1 MSDNVIK
8 PGSYEHKFD
17 GIKRIYGKQNQALL
31 KNLHVAVVGIG
42 GVGSWT
48 VEAFA
53 RSGLGEITIIDWDD
67 VCYSNTNRQIHAL
80 DKNIGKSK
88 VDVLK
93 ERVFEI
99 NSSCKVNAIREYYTA
114 ENANHIISNG
124 GKAVFHKLDVS
135 NSSEIETVIKKIF
148 DIEGSIDLA
157 VNNAGIG
164 GNFDGIHKLSLKD
177 WNNTIN
183 INLTGVFCCMQN
195 EIKYMLKQGAGRIV
209 NVASVAGKD
218 GNANASAYSVGKAGA
233 IGLTKSLGKELADKN
248 IAVNAVT
255 PAGAKTRILDQM
267 TKEHVQ
273 RMLSKV
279 PRGRF
284 LEVEEFTSL
293 ICWLSSE
300 ENTFSTAAVFDIS
313 GGRSTY

>member
-1 MSDNVIK
+1 MDKISFSFKQRTAIITGGAQGFGLDVAKRFLNSGAKVIIWDIDK
-8 PGSYEHKFD
+8 KMIE
-17 GIKRIYGKQNQALL
+17 NTT
-31 KNLHVAVVGIG
+31 KNL
-42 GVGSWT
+42 
-48 VEAFA
+48 
-53 RSGLGEITIIDWDD
+53 
-67 VCYSNTNRQIHAL
+67 N
-80 DKNIGKSK
+80 
-88 VDVLK
+88 
-93 ERVFEI
+93 
-99 NSSCKVNAIREYYTA
+99 
-114 ENANHIISNG
+114 NANLSSNI
-124 GKAVFHKLDVS
+124 VDVS
-135 NSSEIETVIKKIF
+135 NYKEVESCVNEILKKTNI
-148 DIEGSIDLA
+148 DILI
-157 VNNAGIG
+157 NNAGITG
-164 GNFDGIHKLSLKD
+164 PTASLWEYDIEMWKKVVE
-177 WNNTIN
+177 
-183 INLTGVFCCMQN
+183 INLMGTFNCCRAIVPNM
-195 EIKYMLKQGAGRIV
+195 IKNNYGRIV

-248 IAVNAVT
+248 IAVNAIT

-293 ICWLSSE
+293 VCWLSSE

>member
-1 MSDNVIK
+1 MNKISYDFNNRTAIITGGAQGFGLDISKRFLDSGAKVIIW
-8 PGSYEHKFD
+8 D
-17 GIKRIYGKQNQALL
+17 
-31 KNLHVAVVGIG
+31 
-42 GVGSWT
+42 
-48 VEAFA
+48 
-53 RSGLGEITIIDWDD
+53 ID
-67 VCYSNTNRQIHAL
+67 QKAL
-80 DKNIGKSK
+80 DKASKELNNPSLSINI
-88 VDVLK
+88 V
-93 ERVFEI
+93 
-99 NSSCKVNAIREYYTA
+99 
-114 ENANHIISNG
+114 
-124 GKAVFHKLDVS
+124 DVS
-135 NSSEIETVIKKIF
+135 NFKEVENCVKKIT
-148 DIEGSIDLA
+148 EVSSIDILI
-157 VNNAGIG
+157 NNAGITG
-164 GNFDGIHKLSLKD
+164 PTASLWEYEVEMWKKVVD
-177 WNNTIN
+177 
-183 INLTGVFCCMQN
+183 INLMGTFNCCKTIVPHM
-195 EIKYMLKQGAGRIV
+195 IKKNYGRIV

-284 LEVEEFTSL
+284 LEMEEFTSL
-293 ICWLSSE
+293 VCWLSSE

>member
-1 MSDNVIK
+1 MDKITFDFKNRTAIVTGGAQGFGFDIAKRFLKSGAKVIIWDNDPKAIESAVKKINN
-8 PGSYEHKFD
+8 S
-17 GIKRIYGKQNQALL
+17 
-31 KNLHVAVVGIG
+31 NLSSNVV
-42 GVGSWT
+42 
-48 VEAFA
+48 
-53 RSGLGEITIIDWDD
+53 
-67 VCYSNTNRQIHAL
+67 
-80 DKNIGKSK
+80 
-88 VDVLK
+88 
-93 ERVFEI
+93 
-99 NSSCKVNAIREYYTA
+99 
-114 ENANHIISNG
+114 
-124 GKAVFHKLDVS
+124 DVS
-135 NSSEIETVIKKIF
+135 NYEEVEKNVKEIVKNYNI
-148 DIEGSIDLA
+148 DILI
-157 VNNAGIG
+157 NNAGITG
-164 GNFDGIHKLSLKD
+164 PTATLWEYDIEMWKKVVE
-177 WNNTIN
+177 
-183 INLTGVFCCMQN
+183 INLMGTFNCCRSIVPNM
-195 EIKYMLKQGAGRIV
+195 IKNNYGRIV

-284 LEVEEFTSL
+284 LEVKEFTSL

>member
-1 MSDNVIK
+1 MDNIKFNFNNRTALITGGAQGFGLDIAKRFLNSGAKVIIWDIDSRTVDK
-8 PGSYEHKFD
+8 ASKD
-17 GIKRIYGKQNQALL
+17 LNNS
-31 KNLHVAVVGIG
+31 NL
-42 GVGSWT
+42 S
-48 VEAFA
+48 
-53 RSGLGEITIIDWDD
+53 SNIID
-67 VCYSNTNRQIHAL
+67 
-80 DKNIGKSK
+80 
-88 VDVLK
+88 
-93 ERVFEI
+93 
-99 NSSCKVNAIREYYTA
+99 
-114 ENANHIISNG
+114 ISNF
-124 GKAVFHKLDVS
+124 KEVEVCA
-135 NSSEIETVIKKIF
+135 NKIF
-148 DIEGSIDLA
+148 KNSNIDILI
-157 VNNAGIG
+157 NNAGITG
-164 GNFDGIHKLSLKD
+164 PTATLWEYDVQMWKKVVD
-177 WNNTIN
+177 
-183 INLTGVFCCMQN
+183 INLMGTFNCCRAIVPNM
-195 EIKYMLKQGAGRIV
+195 IKNNYGRIV

-218 GNANASAYSVGKAGA
+218 GNANASAYSAGKAGA

>member
-1 MSDNVIK
+1 MKKITYDFKNRTAIVTGGAQGFGLDIAKRFLNSGGKVIIWDIDTKMIEKVIK
-8 PGSYEHKFD
+8 ELDNP
-17 GIKRIYGKQNQALL
+17 
-31 KNLHVAVVGIG
+31 NL
-42 GVGSWT
+42 S
-48 VEAFA
+48 
-53 RSGLGEITIIDWDD
+53 
-67 VCYSNTNRQIHAL
+67 SNI
-80 DKNIGKSK
+80 
-88 VDVLK
+88 V
-93 ERVFEI
+93 
-99 NSSCKVNAIREYYTA
+99 
-114 ENANHIISNG
+114 
-124 GKAVFHKLDVS
+124 DVS
-135 NSSEIETVIKKIF
+135 NYSEVERNVNEITNRSNI
-148 DIEGSIDLA
+148 DILI
-157 VNNAGIG
+157 NNAGITG
-164 GNFDGIHKLSLKD
+164 PTATLWEYDIDMWKKVVD
-177 WNNTIN
+177 
-183 INLTGVFCCMQN
+183 INLMGTFNCCRAIVPNM
-195 EIKYMLKQGAGRIV
+195 IKNNYGRIV

>member
-1 MSDNVIK
+1 MDKIS
-8 PGSYEHKFD
+8 FD
-17 GIKRIYGKQNQALL
+17 FKGRTAIVTGGAQGFGLDITKRLI
-31 KNLHVAVVGIG
+31 
-42 GVGSWT
+42 
-48 VEAFA
+48 
-53 RSGLGEITIIDWDD
+53 RSGASVIIWDNDQKMVEKAIEDIKSPNLTFNIVDISNYSKVEECVQEITK
-67 VCYSNTNRQIHAL
+67 Q
-80 DKNIGKSK
+80 KNI
-88 VDVLK
+88 
-93 ERVFEI
+93 
-99 NSSCKVNAIREYYTA
+99 
-114 ENANHIISNG
+114 
-124 GKAVFHKLDVS
+124 
-135 NSSEIETVIKKIF
+135 
-148 DIEGSIDLA
+148 DILI
-157 VNNAGIG
+157 NNAGITG
-164 GNFDGIHKLSLKD
+164 PTATLWEYDIEMWRKVVD
-177 WNNTIN
+177 
-183 INLTGVFCCMQN
+183 INLMGTFNCCRTIVPNM
-195 EIKYMLKQGAGRIV
+195 IKNNYGRIV

-293 ICWLSSE
+293 VCWLSSE

>member
-1 MSDNVIK
+1 MDKINFDFNNRTALVTGGAQGFGLDIAKRFLKSGAKVIIWDIDSKMIEKAQNDFDN
-8 PGSYEHKFD
+8 S
-17 GIKRIYGKQNQALL
+17 
-31 KNLHVAVVGIG
+31 NLSA
-42 GVGSWT
+42 
-48 VEAFA
+48 
-53 RSGLGEITIIDWDD
+53 
-67 VCYSNTNRQIHAL
+67 
-80 DKNIGKSK
+80 NI
-88 VDVLK
+88 V
-93 ERVFEI
+93 
-99 NSSCKVNAIREYYTA
+99 
-114 ENANHIISNG
+114 
-124 GKAVFHKLDVS
+124 DVS
-135 NSSEIETVIKKIF
+135 NYKEVEKCTNKITENSNI
-148 DIEGSIDLA
+148 DILI
-157 VNNAGIG
+157 NNAGITG
-164 GNFDGIHKLSLKD
+164 PTAALWEYDVEMWKKVVD
-177 WNNTIN
+177 
-183 INLTGVFCCMQN
+183 INLMGTFNCCRAIVPNM
-195 EIKYMLKQGAGRIV
+195 IKNNYGRIV

-293 ICWLSSE
+293 VCWLSSE

>member
-1 MSDNVIK
+1 MKKISYDFKNRTAIVTGGAQGFGFDISKRLLESGASVIIWDNDPKATEKAI
-8 PGSYEHKFD
+8 
-17 GIKRIYGKQNQALL
+17 
-31 KNLHVAVVGIG
+31 KNLDSPNLSSHVV
-42 GVGSWT
+42 
-48 VEAFA
+48 
-53 RSGLGEITIIDWDD
+53 
-67 VCYSNTNRQIHAL
+67 
-80 DKNIGKSK
+80 
-88 VDVLK
+88 
-93 ERVFEI
+93 
-99 NSSCKVNAIREYYTA
+99 
-114 ENANHIISNG
+114 
-124 GKAVFHKLDVS
+124 DVS
-135 NSSEIETVIKKIF
+135 NYGEVDKIVKEITKNSNI
-148 DIEGSIDLA
+148 DILI
-157 VNNAGIG
+157 NNAGITG
-164 GNFDGIHKLSLKD
+164 PTATLWEYDIEMWKKVVE
-177 WNNTIN
+177 
-183 INLTGVFCCMQN
+183 INLMGTFNCCRSIVPNM
-195 EIKYMLKQGAGRIV
+195 IKNNYGRIV